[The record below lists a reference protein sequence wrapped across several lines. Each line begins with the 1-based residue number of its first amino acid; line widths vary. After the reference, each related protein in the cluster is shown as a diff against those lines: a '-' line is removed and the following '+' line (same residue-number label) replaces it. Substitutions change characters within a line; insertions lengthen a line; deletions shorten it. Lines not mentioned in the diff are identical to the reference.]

1 MMSVKINHND
11 ISSLQILRI
20 SQGEKTKDVM
30 SLWDKIKDWFQSNK
44 REKALKTVENIV
56 YQDLFDDKNHFKM
69 LYHVLMLKTMASDA
83 YKERIKIDIN
93 DNDKNITISIDN
105 YNISITDIDNEQLNK
120 MSTIINAFNRHSSI
134 FSNEIA
140 LKCLYEKLDKNEL
153 NDQIFA
159 ELYIEL
165 DNKIRSG
172 EIDLKLN
179 KSNFNQVN
187 FSAIRQLVSK
197 AIENDNT
204 NLDTENDNANLEN
217 DNINLENDNINL
229 ENDNINLENDN
240 VNLENDNINLENDNV
255 NLENDNINLENDNV
269 NLEND
274 NVNLEND
281 NVNLEN
287 DNVNLENDN
296 VNLEND
302 NINLENDNINLEND
316 NANLNIKKALIKDIN
331 RNTYIIN
338 GEEIKSKDQDE
349 AMKEFETLT
358 KDISEEN
365 KKAIYYLLNQ
375 EGITLIKSY
384 NDSFDYYT
392 LTTSFS
398 MSNVV
403 KQEQIYSIK
412 TLSDDLIE
420 LKIKFFKKSSDKI
433 NLAIP
438 LAQPFESKL
447 YNFIYDMVAIN
458 NNIEITYDKILNEK
472 MKEIIKQ
479 LNNKKPRLGELFS
492 HLLSR
497 NKIIKEDSVDIT
509 LKLNKGQ
516 LVSLGGECSYNFY

>member
-229 ENDNINLENDN
+229 ENDN

-255 NLENDNINLENDNV
+255 NLENDNINLENDNA
-269 NLEND
+269 
-274 NVNLEND
+274 NLEND

>member
-11 ISSLQILRI
+11 ISNSQILRI

-105 YNISITDIDNEQLNK
+105 YNISITDIDNEKLNK

-217 DNINLENDNINL
+217 DNINLESDNT
-229 ENDNINLENDN
+229 
-240 VNLENDNINLENDNV
+240 
-255 NLENDNINLENDNV
+255 
-269 NLEND
+269 
-274 NVNLEND
+274 
-281 NVNLEN
+281 
-287 DNVNLENDN
+287 
-296 VNLEND
+296 
-302 NINLENDNINLEND
+302 
-316 NANLNIKKALIKDIN
+316 NLNIKKALIKDIN
-331 RNTYIIN
+331 RNTYIFN
-338 GEEIKSKDQDE
+338 GKEIKSKNQDE
-349 AMKEFETLT
+349 AMEEFETLT

-433 NLAIP
+433 NLDIP

-458 NNIEITYDKILNEK
+458 NNIEITYDKILNEN

>member
-44 REKALKTVENIV
+44 REKALKIVENIV

-240 VNLENDNINLENDNV
+240 INLENDNT
-255 NLENDNINLENDNV
+255 
-269 NLEND
+269 
-274 NVNLEND
+274 
-281 NVNLEN
+281 
-287 DNVNLENDN
+287 
-296 VNLEND
+296 
-302 NINLENDNINLEND
+302 
-316 NANLNIKKALIKDIN
+316 NLNIKKALIKDIN
-331 RNTYIIN
+331 RNTYIFN
-338 GEEIKSKDQDE
+338 GKEIKSKDQDE

-433 NLAIP
+433 NLDIP

-479 LNNKKPRLGELFS
+479 LDNKKPRLGELFS

>member
-197 AIENDNT
+197 AI
-204 NLDTENDNANLEN
+204 
-217 DNINLENDNINL
+217 
-229 ENDNINLENDN
+229 
-240 VNLENDNINLENDNV
+240 
-255 NLENDNINLENDNV
+255 
-269 NLEND
+269 
-274 NVNLEND
+274 
-281 NVNLEN
+281 
-287 DNVNLENDN
+287 
-296 VNLEND
+296 
-302 NINLENDNINLEND
+302 ENDNINLEND

>member
-44 REKALKTVENIV
+44 REKALKIVENIV

-217 DNINLENDNINL
+217 DNT
-229 ENDNINLENDN
+229 
-240 VNLENDNINLENDNV
+240 
-255 NLENDNINLENDNV
+255 
-269 NLEND
+269 
-274 NVNLEND
+274 
-281 NVNLEN
+281 
-287 DNVNLENDN
+287 
-296 VNLEND
+296 
-302 NINLENDNINLEND
+302 
-316 NANLNIKKALIKDIN
+316 NLNIKKALIKDIN
-331 RNTYIIN
+331 RNTYIFN
-338 GEEIKSKDQDE
+338 GKEIKSKDQDE

-358 KDISEEN
+358 KDISEKN

-433 NLAIP
+433 NLDIP

-447 YNFIYDMVAIN
+447 YNFIYDMIAIN

>member
-1 MMSVKINHND
+1 MMNVKINHND
-11 ISSLQILRI
+11 ISNSQILRI

-44 REKALKTVENIV
+44 REKALKIVENIV

-83 YKERIKIDIN
+83 YKERIKINI
-93 DNDKNITISIDN
+93 NDKNITISIDN

-120 MSTIINAFNRHSSI
+120 MSTIINIFNRHPSI

-153 NDQIFA
+153 NDQLFA

-179 KSNFNQVN
+179 KSNFNQVD
-187 FSAIRQLVSK
+187 FSAISQLVSK
-197 AIENDNT
+197 AIEMDNT
-204 NLDTENDNANLEN
+204 NLK
-217 DNINLENDNINL
+217 
-229 ENDNINLENDN
+229 N
-240 VNLENDNINLENDNV
+240 V
-255 NLENDNINLENDNV
+255 
-269 NLEND
+269 
-274 NVNLEND
+274 
-281 NVNLEN
+281 
-287 DNVNLENDN
+287 
-296 VNLEND
+296 
-302 NINLENDNINLEND
+302 
-316 NANLNIKKALIKDIN
+316 LIKDIN
-331 RNTYIIN
+331 RNTYIFN
-338 GEEIKSKDQDE
+338 GKEIKSKDQNE
-349 AMKEFETLT
+349 AMEEFETLT

-384 NDSFDYYT
+384 NDAYDYYT

-398 MSNVV
+398 SNDVV

-412 TLSDDLIE
+412 TLSDNLIE
-420 LKIKFFKKSSDKI
+420 VKINFFKKSGDKI
-433 NLAIP
+433 NQNIP

-458 NNIEITYDKILNEK
+458 NNIEITDDKSLNEK
-472 MKEIIKQ
+472 MKEIKKQ
-479 LNNKKPRLGELFS
+479 LNNKESRLGELFFN
-492 HLLSR
+492 LLDR
-497 NKIIKEDSVDIT
+497 YKIIKEDSVDIT

-516 LVSLGGECSYNFY
+516 LVSLGGECSYKFY

>member
-1 MMSVKINHND
+1 MMNVKINHND
-11 ISSLQILRI
+11 ISNSQILRI

-83 YKERIKIDIN
+83 YKERIKINTN

-105 YNISITDIDNEQLNK
+105 YNIYITDIDNEQLNK
-120 MSTIINAFNRHSSI
+120 MSTIINIFNRHSSI

-197 AIENDNT
+197 AIEMDNT
-204 NLDTENDNANLEN
+204 NLK
-217 DNINLENDNINL
+217 
-229 ENDNINLENDN
+229 N
-240 VNLENDNINLENDNV
+240 V
-255 NLENDNINLENDNV
+255 
-269 NLEND
+269 
-274 NVNLEND
+274 
-281 NVNLEN
+281 
-287 DNVNLENDN
+287 
-296 VNLEND
+296 
-302 NINLENDNINLEND
+302 
-316 NANLNIKKALIKDIN
+316 LIKDIN
-331 RNTYIIN
+331 RNTYIFN
-338 GEEIKSKDQDE
+338 GEKIKSKDQNE
-349 AMKEFETLT
+349 AMEEFETLT

-384 NDSFDYYT
+384 NDAYDYYT

-398 MSNVV
+398 SNDVF

-420 LKIKFFKKSSDKI
+420 VKINFFKKSGDKI
-433 NLAIP
+433 NQNIP

-458 NNIEITYDKILNEK
+458 NNIERTDDKSLNEK
-472 MKEIIKQ
+472 MNEIKKQ
-479 LNNKKPRLGELFS
+479 LNNKESRLGELFFN
-492 HLLSR
+492 LLDR
-497 NKIIKEDSVDIT
+497 YKIIKEDSVDIT

-516 LVSLGGECSYNFY
+516 LVSLGGECSYKFY

>member
-44 REKALKTVENIV
+44 REKALKIVENIV

-240 VNLENDNINLENDNV
+240 TNLENDNT
-255 NLENDNINLENDNV
+255 
-269 NLEND
+269 
-274 NVNLEND
+274 
-281 NVNLEN
+281 
-287 DNVNLENDN
+287 
-296 VNLEND
+296 
-302 NINLENDNINLEND
+302 
-316 NANLNIKKALIKDIN
+316 NLNIKKALIKDIN
-331 RNTYIIN
+331 RNTYIFN
-338 GEEIKSKDQDE
+338 GKEIKSKDQDE

-358 KDISEEN
+358 KDISEKN

-398 MSNVV
+398 SNDVV

-433 NLAIP
+433 NLDIP

-472 MKEIIKQ
+472 MNEIIKQ

>member
-1 MMSVKINHND
+1 MSVKINHND
-11 ISSLQILRI
+11 ISNSQILRI

-93 DNDKNITISIDN
+93 DRNITISIDN

-197 AIENDNT
+197 AIENS
-204 NLDTENDNANLEN
+204 
-217 DNINLENDNINL
+217 
-229 ENDNINLENDN
+229 N
-240 VNLENDNINLENDNV
+240 VNLETENSNT
-255 NLENDNINLENDNV
+255 
-269 NLEND
+269 
-274 NVNLEND
+274 
-281 NVNLEN
+281 
-287 DNVNLENDN
+287 
-296 VNLEND
+296 
-302 NINLENDNINLEND
+302 
-316 NANLNIKKALIKDIN
+316 NLNIKNALIKDIN
-331 RNTYIIN
+331 RNTYIFN
-338 GEEIKSKDQDE
+338 GEKIKSKDQNE
-349 AMKEFETLT
+349 AMEEFETLT
-358 KDISEEN
+358 KDLSEEN

-433 NLAIP
+433 NLDIP

-472 MKEIIKQ
+472 MNEIIKQ

-516 LVSLGGECSYNFY
+516 LVSLGGKCSYNFY

>member
-204 NLDTENDNANLEN
+204 NLDTENDNTNLDTEN
-217 DNINLENDNINL
+217 DNT
-229 ENDNINLENDN
+229 
-240 VNLENDNINLENDNV
+240 
-255 NLENDNINLENDNV
+255 
-269 NLEND
+269 
-274 NVNLEND
+274 
-281 NVNLEN
+281 
-287 DNVNLENDN
+287 
-296 VNLEND
+296 
-302 NINLENDNINLEND
+302 
-316 NANLNIKKALIKDIN
+316 NLNIKKALIKDIN
-331 RNTYIIN
+331 RNTYIFN
-338 GEEIKSKDQDE
+338 GKEIKSKDQDK

-433 NLAIP
+433 NLDIP

-479 LNNKKPRLGELFS
+479 LDNKKPRLGELFS

>member
-1 MMSVKINHND
+1 MSVKINHND
-11 ISSLQILRI
+11 ISNSQILRI

-30 SLWDKIKDWFQSNK
+30 SLWDKIKDWFQSSK

-83 YKERIKIDIN
+83 YKERIKIDTN
-93 DNDKNITISIDN
+93 DRNITISIDN

-120 MSTIINAFNRHSSI
+120 MSTIINIFNRHPSI

-197 AIENDNT
+197 AIENS
-204 NLDTENDNANLEN
+204 
-217 DNINLENDNINL
+217 
-229 ENDNINLENDN
+229 N
-240 VNLENDNINLENDNV
+240 VNLETENSNT
-255 NLENDNINLENDNV
+255 
-269 NLEND
+269 
-274 NVNLEND
+274 
-281 NVNLEN
+281 
-287 DNVNLENDN
+287 
-296 VNLEND
+296 
-302 NINLENDNINLEND
+302 
-316 NANLNIKKALIKDIN
+316 NLNIKNALIKDIN
-331 RNTYIIN
+331 RNTYIFN
-338 GEEIKSKDQDE
+338 GEKIKSKDQNE

-412 TLSDDLIE
+412 TLSDDLTE

-433 NLAIP
+433 NLDIP

-472 MKEIIKQ
+472 MNEIIKQ

-516 LVSLGGECSYNFY
+516 LVSLGGECSYKFY

>member
-217 DNINLENDNINL
+217 DNINLENDN
-229 ENDNINLENDN
+229 
-240 VNLENDNINLENDNV
+240 
-255 NLENDNINLENDNV
+255 V

-274 NVNLEND
+274 NV
-281 NVNLEN
+281 
-287 DNVNLENDN
+287 
-296 VNLEND
+296 
-302 NINLENDNINLEND
+302 NLEND

>member
-1 MMSVKINHND
+1 MMNVKINHND
-11 ISSLQILRI
+11 ISNSQILRI

-44 REKALKTVENIV
+44 REKALKIVENIV

-83 YKERIKIDIN
+83 YKERIKINI
-93 DNDKNITISIDN
+93 NDKNITISIDN

-120 MSTIINAFNRHSSI
+120 MSTIINIFNRHPSI

-153 NDQIFA
+153 NDQLFA

-179 KSNFNQVN
+179 KSNFNQVD
-187 FSAIRQLVSK
+187 FSAISQLVSK
-197 AIENDNT
+197 AIEMDNT
-204 NLDTENDNANLEN
+204 NLK
-217 DNINLENDNINL
+217 
-229 ENDNINLENDN
+229 N
-240 VNLENDNINLENDNV
+240 V
-255 NLENDNINLENDNV
+255 
-269 NLEND
+269 
-274 NVNLEND
+274 
-281 NVNLEN
+281 
-287 DNVNLENDN
+287 
-296 VNLEND
+296 
-302 NINLENDNINLEND
+302 
-316 NANLNIKKALIKDIN
+316 LIKDIN
-331 RNTYIIN
+331 RNTYIFN
-338 GEEIKSKDQDE
+338 GKEIKSKDQNE
-349 AMKEFETLT
+349 AMEEFETLT

-384 NDSFDYYT
+384 NDAYDYYT

-398 MSNVV
+398 SNDVV

-412 TLSDDLIE
+412 TLSDNLIE
-420 LKIKFFKKSSDKI
+420 VKINFFKKSGDKI
-433 NLAIP
+433 NQNIP

-458 NNIEITYDKILNEK
+458 NNIERTDDKSLNEK
-472 MKEIIKQ
+472 MNEIKKQ
-479 LNNKKPRLGELFS
+479 LNNKESRLGELFFN
-492 HLLSR
+492 LLDR
-497 NKIIKEDSVDIT
+497 YKIIKEDSVDIT

-516 LVSLGGECSYNFY
+516 LVSLGGECSYKFY

>member
-11 ISSLQILRI
+11 ISNSQILRI

-56 YQDLFDDKNHFKM
+56 CQDLFDDKNHFKM

-83 YKERIKIDIN
+83 YKERIKINTN

-120 MSTIINAFNRHSSI
+120 MSTIINAFNRHSLI

-217 DNINLENDNINL
+217 DNINLENDNA
-229 ENDNINLENDN
+229 
-240 VNLENDNINLENDNV
+240 
-255 NLENDNINLENDNV
+255 
-269 NLEND
+269 
-274 NVNLEND
+274 
-281 NVNLEN
+281 
-287 DNVNLENDN
+287 
-296 VNLEND
+296 
-302 NINLENDNINLEND
+302 NLEND

-398 MSNVV
+398 SNDVV

-433 NLAIP
+433 NLDIP

-472 MKEIIKQ
+472 MNEIIKQ

>member
-1 MMSVKINHND
+1 MSVKINHND

-93 DNDKNITISIDN
+93 HNDKNITISIDN

-229 ENDNINLENDN
+229 ENDN
-240 VNLENDNINLENDNV
+240 
-255 NLENDNINLENDNV
+255 V

-287 DNVNLENDN
+287 DNVNLEN
-296 VNLEND
+296 
-302 NINLENDNINLEND
+302 
-316 NANLNIKKALIKDIN
+316 
-331 RNTYIIN
+331 
-338 GEEIKSKDQDE
+338 
-349 AMKEFETLT
+349 
-358 KDISEEN
+358 
-365 KKAIYYLLNQ
+365 
-375 EGITLIKSY
+375 
-384 NDSFDYYT
+384 
-392 LTTSFS
+392 
-398 MSNVV
+398 
-403 KQEQIYSIK
+403 
-412 TLSDDLIE
+412 
-420 LKIKFFKKSSDKI
+420 
-433 NLAIP
+433 
-438 LAQPFESKL
+438 
-447 YNFIYDMVAIN
+447 
-458 NNIEITYDKILNEK
+458 
-472 MKEIIKQ
+472 
-479 LNNKKPRLGELFS
+479 
-492 HLLSR
+492 
-497 NKIIKEDSVDIT
+497 
-509 LKLNKGQ
+509 
-516 LVSLGGECSYNFY
+516 

>member
-44 REKALKTVENIV
+44 REKALKIVENIV

-229 ENDNINLENDN
+229 ENDNTNLENDN
-240 VNLENDNINLENDNV
+240 TNLENDNTNLENDNT
-255 NLENDNINLENDNV
+255 NLENDNT
-269 NLEND
+269 
-274 NVNLEND
+274 
-281 NVNLEN
+281 
-287 DNVNLENDN
+287 
-296 VNLEND
+296 
-302 NINLENDNINLEND
+302 
-316 NANLNIKKALIKDIN
+316 NLNIKKALIKDIN
-331 RNTYIIN
+331 RNTYIFN
-338 GEEIKSKDQDE
+338 GKEIKSKDQDK

-433 NLAIP
+433 NLDIP

-479 LNNKKPRLGELFS
+479 LDNKKPRLGELFS

>member
-1 MMSVKINHND
+1 MMNVKINHND
-11 ISSLQILRI
+11 ISNSQILRI

-44 REKALKTVENIV
+44 REKALKIVENIV

-83 YKERIKIDIN
+83 YKERIKINI
-93 DNDKNITISIDN
+93 NDKNITISIDN

-120 MSTIINAFNRHSSI
+120 MSTIINVFNRHPSI

-153 NDQIFA
+153 NDQLFA

-179 KSNFNQVN
+179 KSNFNQVD
-187 FSAIRQLVSK
+187 FSAISQLVSK
-197 AIENDNT
+197 AIEMDNT
-204 NLDTENDNANLEN
+204 NLK
-217 DNINLENDNINL
+217 
-229 ENDNINLENDN
+229 N
-240 VNLENDNINLENDNV
+240 V
-255 NLENDNINLENDNV
+255 
-269 NLEND
+269 
-274 NVNLEND
+274 
-281 NVNLEN
+281 
-287 DNVNLENDN
+287 
-296 VNLEND
+296 
-302 NINLENDNINLEND
+302 
-316 NANLNIKKALIKDIN
+316 LIKDIN
-331 RNTYIIN
+331 RNTYIFN
-338 GEEIKSKDQDE
+338 GKEIKSKDQNE
-349 AMKEFETLT
+349 AMEEFETLT

-384 NDSFDYYT
+384 NDAYDYYT

-398 MSNVV
+398 SNDVV

-412 TLSDDLIE
+412 TLSDNLIE
-420 LKIKFFKKSSDKI
+420 VKINFFKKSGDKI
-433 NLAIP
+433 NQNIP

-458 NNIEITYDKILNEK
+458 NNIERTDDKSLNEK
-472 MKEIIKQ
+472 MNEIKKQ
-479 LNNKKPRLGELFS
+479 LNNKESRLGELFFN
-492 HLLSR
+492 LLDR
-497 NKIIKEDSVDIT
+497 YKIIKEDSVDIT

-516 LVSLGGECSYNFY
+516 LVSLGGECSYKFY

>member
-1 MMSVKINHND
+1 MSVKINHND

-44 REKALKTVENIV
+44 REKALKIVENIV

-83 YKERIKIDIN
+83 YKERIKIDI
-93 DNDKNITISIDN
+93 NDKNITISIDN

-217 DNINLENDNINL
+217 DNT
-229 ENDNINLENDN
+229 
-240 VNLENDNINLENDNV
+240 
-255 NLENDNINLENDNV
+255 
-269 NLEND
+269 
-274 NVNLEND
+274 
-281 NVNLEN
+281 
-287 DNVNLENDN
+287 
-296 VNLEND
+296 
-302 NINLENDNINLEND
+302 
-316 NANLNIKKALIKDIN
+316 NLNIKKALIKDIN
-331 RNTYIIN
+331 RNTCIFN
-338 GEEIKSKDQDE
+338 GKEIKSKDQDE

-358 KDISEEN
+358 KDISEKN

-433 NLAIP
+433 NLDIP

>member
-1 MMSVKINHND
+1 MSVKINHKD

-44 REKALKTVENIV
+44 REKALKIVENIV

-69 LYHVLMLKTMASDA
+69 LYHVLMLKTMTSDA
-83 YKERIKIDIN
+83 YKERIKINTN

-120 MSTIINAFNRHSSI
+120 MSKIINVFNRHSSI
-134 FSNEIA
+134 FSNEVA

-204 NLDTENDNANLEN
+204 NLD
-217 DNINLENDNINL
+217 
-229 ENDNINLENDN
+229 
-240 VNLENDNINLENDNV
+240 
-255 NLENDNINLENDNV
+255 
-269 NLEND
+269 
-274 NVNLEND
+274 
-281 NVNLEN
+281 
-287 DNVNLENDN
+287 
-296 VNLEND
+296 
-302 NINLENDNINLEND
+302 
-316 NANLNIKKALIKDIN
+316 IKKALMKDIN

-338 GEEIKSKDQDE
+338 GEEIKSKDQNE
-349 AMKEFETLT
+349 AMEEFETLT

-384 NDSFDYYT
+384 NDAFDYYT

-398 MSNVV
+398 SNDVV
-403 KQEQIYSIK
+403 KQEQIYNIK

-420 LKIKFFKKSSDKI
+420 FKINFFKKSSDKI
-433 NLAIP
+433 NQNIH
-438 LAQPFESKL
+438 LAQAFESKL
-447 YNFIYDMVAIN
+447 YNFIYDIVAIN
-458 NNIEITYDKILNEK
+458 NNIEITDDNSLNEK
-472 MKEIIKQ
+472 MNEIKKQ
-479 LNNKKPRLGELFS
+479 LNNKEPSLGEQFFD
-492 HLLSR
+492 LLGR
-497 NKIIKEDSVDIT
+497 YKIIKEDSIDIT

-516 LVSLGGECSYNFY
+516 LVSLGGECSYKFY

>member
-1 MMSVKINHND
+1 MSVKINHND
-11 ISSLQILRI
+11 ISNSQILRI

-93 DNDKNITISIDN
+93 DNDRNITISIDN

-240 VNLENDNINLENDNV
+240 T
-255 NLENDNINLENDNV
+255 
-269 NLEND
+269 
-274 NVNLEND
+274 
-281 NVNLEN
+281 
-287 DNVNLENDN
+287 
-296 VNLEND
+296 
-302 NINLENDNINLEND
+302 
-316 NANLNIKKALIKDIN
+316 NLNIKKALIKDIN
-331 RNTYIIN
+331 RNTYIFN
-338 GEEIKSKDQDE
+338 GKEIKSKNQDE
-349 AMKEFETLT
+349 AMEEFETLT

-433 NLAIP
+433 NLDIP

>member
-1 MMSVKINHND
+1 MMNVKINHND
-11 ISSLQILRI
+11 ISNSQILRI

-44 REKALKTVENIV
+44 REKALKIVENIV
-56 YQDLFDDKNHFKM
+56 VEEKFDDKNNFKM

-83 YKERIKIDIN
+83 YKERIKINI
-93 DNDKNITISIDN
+93 NDKNITISIDN

-120 MSTIINAFNRHSSI
+120 MSTIINIFNRHPSI

-153 NDQIFA
+153 NDQLFA

-179 KSNFNQVN
+179 KSNFNQVD
-187 FSAIRQLVSK
+187 FSAISQLVSK
-197 AIENDNT
+197 AIEMDNT
-204 NLDTENDNANLEN
+204 NLK
-217 DNINLENDNINL
+217 
-229 ENDNINLENDN
+229 N
-240 VNLENDNINLENDNV
+240 V
-255 NLENDNINLENDNV
+255 
-269 NLEND
+269 
-274 NVNLEND
+274 
-281 NVNLEN
+281 
-287 DNVNLENDN
+287 
-296 VNLEND
+296 
-302 NINLENDNINLEND
+302 
-316 NANLNIKKALIKDIN
+316 LIKDIN
-331 RNTYIIN
+331 RNTYIFN
-338 GEEIKSKDQDE
+338 GKEIKSKDQND
-349 AMKEFETLT
+349 AMEEFETLT

-384 NDSFDYYT
+384 NDAYDYYT

-398 MSNVV
+398 SNDVV

-412 TLSDDLIE
+412 TLSDNLIE
-420 LKIKFFKKSSDKI
+420 VKINFFKKSGDKI
-433 NLAIP
+433 NQNIP

-458 NNIEITYDKILNEK
+458 NNIERTDDKSLNEK
-472 MKEIIKQ
+472 MNEIKKQ
-479 LNNKKPRLGELFS
+479 LNNKESRLGELFFN
-492 HLLSR
+492 LLDR
-497 NKIIKEDSVDIT
+497 YKIIKEDSVDIT

-516 LVSLGGECSYNFY
+516 LVSLGGECSYKFY

>member
-11 ISSLQILRI
+11 ISNSQILRI

-56 YQDLFDDKNHFKM
+56 CQDLFDDKNHFKM

-83 YKERIKIDIN
+83 YKERIKINTN

-120 MSTIINAFNRHSSI
+120 MSTIINAFNRHSLI

-217 DNINLENDNINL
+217 DNINLEN
-229 ENDNINLENDN
+229 
-240 VNLENDNINLENDNV
+240 
-255 NLENDNINLENDNV
+255 
-269 NLEND
+269 
-274 NVNLEND
+274 
-281 NVNLEN
+281 
-287 DNVNLENDN
+287 
-296 VNLEND
+296 
-302 NINLENDNINLEND
+302 
-316 NANLNIKKALIKDIN
+316 
-331 RNTYIIN
+331 
-338 GEEIKSKDQDE
+338 
-349 AMKEFETLT
+349 
-358 KDISEEN
+358 
-365 KKAIYYLLNQ
+365 
-375 EGITLIKSY
+375 
-384 NDSFDYYT
+384 
-392 LTTSFS
+392 
-398 MSNVV
+398 
-403 KQEQIYSIK
+403 
-412 TLSDDLIE
+412 
-420 LKIKFFKKSSDKI
+420 
-433 NLAIP
+433 
-438 LAQPFESKL
+438 
-447 YNFIYDMVAIN
+447 
-458 NNIEITYDKILNEK
+458 
-472 MKEIIKQ
+472 
-479 LNNKKPRLGELFS
+479 
-492 HLLSR
+492 
-497 NKIIKEDSVDIT
+497 
-509 LKLNKGQ
+509 
-516 LVSLGGECSYNFY
+516 

>member
-11 ISSLQILRI
+11 ISNSQILRI

-105 YNISITDIDNEQLNK
+105 YNISITDIDNEKLNK
-120 MSTIINAFNRHSSI
+120 MSTIINAFNRHLSI

-204 NLDTENDNANLEN
+204 NLEN
-217 DNINLENDNINL
+217 DNINLESDNT
-229 ENDNINLENDN
+229 
-240 VNLENDNINLENDNV
+240 
-255 NLENDNINLENDNV
+255 
-269 NLEND
+269 
-274 NVNLEND
+274 
-281 NVNLEN
+281 
-287 DNVNLENDN
+287 
-296 VNLEND
+296 
-302 NINLENDNINLEND
+302 
-316 NANLNIKKALIKDIN
+316 NLNIKKALIKDIN
-331 RNTYIIN
+331 RNTYIFN
-338 GEEIKSKDQDE
+338 GKEIKSKNQDE
-349 AMKEFETLT
+349 AMEEFETLT

-433 NLAIP
+433 NLDIP

-472 MKEIIKQ
+472 MNEIIKQ

>member
-1 MMSVKINHND
+1 MSVKINHND

-217 DNINLENDNINL
+217 DNINLENDNTNL
-229 ENDNINLENDN
+229 ENDNTNLENDN
-240 VNLENDNINLENDNV
+240 TNLENDNTNLENDNT
-255 NLENDNINLENDNV
+255 
-269 NLEND
+269 
-274 NVNLEND
+274 
-281 NVNLEN
+281 
-287 DNVNLENDN
+287 
-296 VNLEND
+296 
-302 NINLENDNINLEND
+302 
-316 NANLNIKKALIKDIN
+316 NLNIKKALIKDIN
-331 RNTYIIN
+331 RNTYIFN
-338 GEEIKSKDQDE
+338 GKEIKSKDQDE

-358 KDISEEN
+358 KDISEKN

-375 EGITLIKSY
+375 EGIILIKSY

-433 NLAIP
+433 NLDIP

-479 LNNKKPRLGELFS
+479 LDNKKPRLGELFS

>member
-11 ISSLQILRI
+11 ISNSQILRI

-93 DNDKNITISIDN
+93 DRNITISIDN

-197 AIENDNT
+197 AIENS
-204 NLDTENDNANLEN
+204 
-217 DNINLENDNINL
+217 
-229 ENDNINLENDN
+229 N
-240 VNLENDNINLENDNV
+240 VNLETENSNT
-255 NLENDNINLENDNV
+255 
-269 NLEND
+269 
-274 NVNLEND
+274 
-281 NVNLEN
+281 
-287 DNVNLENDN
+287 
-296 VNLEND
+296 
-302 NINLENDNINLEND
+302 
-316 NANLNIKKALIKDIN
+316 NLNIKNALIKDIN
-331 RNTYIIN
+331 RNTYIFN
-338 GEEIKSKDQDE
+338 GEKIKSKDQNE
-349 AMKEFETLT
+349 AMEEFETLT

-433 NLAIP
+433 NLDIP

-458 NNIEITYDKILNEK
+458 NNIEINYDKILNEK
-472 MKEIIKQ
+472 MNEIIKQ

>member
-1 MMSVKINHND
+1 MMNVKINHND

-44 REKALKTVENIV
+44 REKALKIVENIV
-56 YQDLFDDKNHFKM
+56 VEEKFDDKNNFKM

-83 YKERIKIDIN
+83 YKERIKINTN

-120 MSTIINAFNRHSSI
+120 MSTIINAFNRHSLI

-197 AIENDNT
+197 AIENDN
-204 NLDTENDNANLEN
+204 
-217 DNINLENDNINL
+217 
-229 ENDNINLENDN
+229 
-240 VNLENDNINLENDNV
+240 
-255 NLENDNINLENDNV
+255 
-269 NLEND
+269 
-274 NVNLEND
+274 
-281 NVNLEN
+281 
-287 DNVNLENDN
+287 
-296 VNLEND
+296 
-302 NINLENDNINLEND
+302 
-316 NANLNIKKALIKDIN
+316 ANLNIKKALIKDIN
-331 RNTYIIN
+331 RNTYIFN
-338 GEEIKSKDQDE
+338 GKEIKSKDQDE
-349 AMKEFETLT
+349 AMEEFETLT
-358 KDISEEN
+358 KDISEKN

-433 NLAIP
+433 NLDIP

-472 MKEIIKQ
+472 MNEIIKQ

>member
-1 MMSVKINHND
+1 MMNVKINHND
-11 ISSLQILRI
+11 ISNSQILRI

-83 YKERIKIDIN
+83 YKERIKIN
-93 DNDKNITISIDN
+93 TNDKNITISIDN

-120 MSTIINAFNRHSSI
+120 MSTIINIFNRHPSI

-153 NDQIFA
+153 NDQLFA

-179 KSNFNQVN
+179 KSNFNQVD
-187 FSAIRQLVSK
+187 FSAISQLVSK
-197 AIENDNT
+197 AIEMDNT
-204 NLDTENDNANLEN
+204 NLK
-217 DNINLENDNINL
+217 
-229 ENDNINLENDN
+229 N
-240 VNLENDNINLENDNV
+240 V
-255 NLENDNINLENDNV
+255 
-269 NLEND
+269 
-274 NVNLEND
+274 
-281 NVNLEN
+281 
-287 DNVNLENDN
+287 
-296 VNLEND
+296 
-302 NINLENDNINLEND
+302 
-316 NANLNIKKALIKDIN
+316 LIKDIN
-331 RNTYIIN
+331 RNTYIFN
-338 GEEIKSKDQDE
+338 GKEIKSKDQNE
-349 AMKEFETLT
+349 AMEEFETLT

-384 NDSFDYYT
+384 NDAYDYYT

-398 MSNVV
+398 SNDVV

-412 TLSDDLIE
+412 TLSDNLIE
-420 LKIKFFKKSSDKI
+420 VKINFFKKSGDKI
-433 NLAIP
+433 NQNIP
-438 LAQPFESKL
+438 LAQPFERKL

-458 NNIEITYDKILNEK
+458 NNIERTDDKSLNEK
-472 MKEIIKQ
+472 MNEIKKQ
-479 LNNKKPRLGELFS
+479 LNNKESRLGELFFN
-492 HLLSR
+492 LLDR
-497 NKIIKEDSVDIT
+497 YKIIKEDSVDIT

-516 LVSLGGECSYNFY
+516 LVSLGGECSYKFY

>member
-44 REKALKTVENIV
+44 REKALKIVENIV

-83 YKERIKIDIN
+83 YKERIKIDI
-93 DNDKNITISIDN
+93 NDKNITISIDN

-217 DNINLENDNINL
+217 DNINLESDNT
-229 ENDNINLENDN
+229 
-240 VNLENDNINLENDNV
+240 
-255 NLENDNINLENDNV
+255 
-269 NLEND
+269 
-274 NVNLEND
+274 
-281 NVNLEN
+281 
-287 DNVNLENDN
+287 
-296 VNLEND
+296 
-302 NINLENDNINLEND
+302 
-316 NANLNIKKALIKDIN
+316 NLNIKKALIKDIN
-331 RNTYIIN
+331 RNTYIFN
-338 GEEIKSKDQDE
+338 GKEIKSKDQDE

-358 KDISEEN
+358 KDISEKN

-433 NLAIP
+433 NLDIP

>member
-44 REKALKTVENIV
+44 REKALKIVENIV

-240 VNLENDNINLENDNV
+240 I
-255 NLENDNINLENDNV
+255 
-269 NLEND
+269 
-274 NVNLEND
+274 
-281 NVNLEN
+281 
-287 DNVNLENDN
+287 
-296 VNLEND
+296 NLEND

-316 NANLNIKKALIKDIN
+316 NTNLENDNTNLENDNTNLENDNTNLENDNTNLENDNTNLNIKKALIKDIN
-331 RNTYIIN
+331 RNTYIFN
-338 GEEIKSKDQDE
+338 GKEIKSKDQDE

-358 KDISEEN
+358 KDISEKN

-398 MSNVV
+398 SNDVV

-433 NLAIP
+433 NLDIP

-472 MKEIIKQ
+472 MNEIIKQ

>member
-1 MMSVKINHND
+1 MSVKINHND

-93 DNDKNITISIDN
+93 HNDKNITISIDN

-217 DNINLENDNINL
+217 DNINLENDN
-229 ENDNINLENDN
+229 
-240 VNLENDNINLENDNV
+240 
-255 NLENDNINLENDNV
+255 V

-281 NVNLEN
+281 NV
-287 DNVNLENDN
+287 
-296 VNLEND
+296 
-302 NINLENDNINLEND
+302 NLENDNINLEND

>member
-1 MMSVKINHND
+1 MSVKINHND

-44 REKALKTVENIV
+44 REKALKIVENIV

-83 YKERIKIDIN
+83 YKERIKINTN

-120 MSTIINAFNRHSSI
+120 MSKIINVFNRHSSI
-134 FSNEIA
+134 FSNEVA
-140 LKCLYEKLDKNEL
+140 LKCLYEKLNKNEL

-204 NLDTENDNANLEN
+204 NLDTENDN
-217 DNINLENDNINL
+217 
-229 ENDNINLENDN
+229 INLENDN
-240 VNLENDNINLENDNV
+240 V
-255 NLENDNINLENDNV
+255 
-269 NLEND
+269 
-274 NVNLEND
+274 
-281 NVNLEN
+281 
-287 DNVNLENDN
+287 
-296 VNLEND
+296 
-302 NINLENDNINLEND
+302 NLENDNINLEND
-316 NANLNIKKALIKDIN
+316 NANLNIKKALMKDIN

-358 KDISEEN
+358 KNISEEN

-384 NDSFDYYT
+384 NNAFDYYT

-398 MSNVV
+398 SNDVV

-412 TLSDDLIE
+412 TLSDNLIE

-433 NLAIP
+433 NLNIP

-479 LNNKKPRLGELFS
+479 LNNKEPRLGEQFFD
-492 HLLSR
+492 LLAR

>member
-204 NLDTENDNANLEN
+204 NLDT
-217 DNINLENDNINL
+217 
-229 ENDNINLENDN
+229 
-240 VNLENDNINLENDNV
+240 
-255 NLENDNINLENDNV
+255 
-269 NLEND
+269 
-274 NVNLEND
+274 
-281 NVNLEN
+281 
-287 DNVNLENDN
+287 ENDN

>member
-11 ISSLQILRI
+11 ISNSQILRI

-93 DNDKNITISIDN
+93 DNDRNITISIDN

-217 DNINLENDNINL
+217 DNINLENDNT
-229 ENDNINLENDN
+229 
-240 VNLENDNINLENDNV
+240 
-255 NLENDNINLENDNV
+255 
-269 NLEND
+269 
-274 NVNLEND
+274 
-281 NVNLEN
+281 
-287 DNVNLENDN
+287 
-296 VNLEND
+296 
-302 NINLENDNINLEND
+302 
-316 NANLNIKKALIKDIN
+316 NLNIKKALIKDIN
-331 RNTYIIN
+331 RNTYIFN
-338 GEEIKSKDQDE
+338 GKEIKSKNQDE
-349 AMKEFETLT
+349 AMEEFETLT

-433 NLAIP
+433 NLDIP

>member
-204 NLDTENDNANLEN
+204 NLDTENDN
-217 DNINLENDNINL
+217 
-229 ENDNINLENDN
+229 
-240 VNLENDNINLENDNV
+240 V
-255 NLENDNINLENDNV
+255 
-269 NLEND
+269 
-274 NVNLEND
+274 
-281 NVNLEN
+281 
-287 DNVNLENDN
+287 
-296 VNLEND
+296 
-302 NINLENDNINLEND
+302 NLENDNINLEND